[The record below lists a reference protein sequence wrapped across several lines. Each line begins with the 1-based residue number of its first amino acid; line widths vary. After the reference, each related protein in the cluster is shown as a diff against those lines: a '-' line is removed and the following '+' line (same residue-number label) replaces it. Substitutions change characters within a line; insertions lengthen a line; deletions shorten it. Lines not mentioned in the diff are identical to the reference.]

1 MMKSSLTLLTVLLSA
16 GTLLAQSPLPAVAT
30 SPVVTADAAASPAS
44 PPAASVTPVTTAD
57 TTPATSAIPPE
68 IPLSDFFKNPVSRG
82 YDLSPDGTMLSFL
95 QPWESRMNI
104 FVRPTAGGEAK
115 RVTSEKDR
123 DIRNY
128 AWKGNKFLVYAMD
141 DKGDENFHIKRVDL
155 KGGEAKD
162 LTPFPKVR
170 SDVIDDLAD
179 ISETDILITLNKRNP
194 EVFDA
199 FRLNV
204 ASGEMKL
211 VAENPGKVDRWI
223 TDHAGVIRAA
233 TETDGVNANLLT
245 RPDEKAPFK
254 KVLTTDFREQ
264 LSPQFYTFD
273 NKNLYAVSNI
283 GRDKQAVVT
292 IDPTNGKE
300 LEKLYE
306 NPEVDVSALAYS
318 KKRKVVTFAAFDTWK
333 TERKFFDP
341 ETEAMYKTLAEKL
354 PGYEVEVVAH
364 DKAEDKF
371 IVVASN
377 DRSPG
382 SRNLF
387 DAKTGTLTKLVDV
400 APWLKEAELAPMK
413 PVEYKSRDGL
423 TIHGYLTLPL
433 GREAKN
439 LPVVINPHGGPWARD
454 TWGFNP
460 EVQFLAN
467 RGYAVLQMN
476 FRGSTGYGRKFWE
489 ASFKQW
495 GQSMQDDITDG
506 VQWLI
511 KQGIADSKR
520 VAIYGGSYGGYA
532 TLAGVAFTPDLY
544 AAAVDYV
551 GVANMF
557 TFMKTIPPYWKP
569 FLDMFHEMV
578 GDPEKDKAMM
588 EAVSPVMHA
597 DKIKTPLFVAQ
608 GAHDPR
614 VNKDES
620 DQMVEAL
627 KKRGVDVEYMV
638 KDNEGHGFH
647 NEENRFDFYGQMEK
661 FLAKYLKPAA

>member
-1 MMKSSLTLLTVLLSA
+1 MKFVLALITAALFA
-16 GTLLAQSPLPAVAT
+16 GPLLAQSPAV
-30 SPVVTADAAASPAS
+30 VVSSPAS
-44 PPAASVTPVTTAD
+44 VSSSAAVEANAAAVPAK
-57 TTPATSAIPPE
+57 
-68 IPLSDFFKNPVSRG
+68 IPLRDFFKNPVSRG
-82 YDLSPDGTMLSFL
+82 YDLSPDGETLSFL

-115 RVTSEKDR
+115 RLTNEKDR
-123 DIRNY
+123 DIRTY
-128 AWKGNKFLVYAMD
+128 AWKGNKFIVYAMD
-141 DKGDENFHIKRVDL
+141 DKGDENFHLKRVDL
-155 KGGEAKD
+155 KGGEVKD

-170 SDVIDDLAD
+170 SEIIDDLED
-179 ISETDILITLNKRNP
+179 VSETDVLITLNKRNP
-194 EVFDA
+194 EAFDA

-204 ASGEMKL
+204 ASGEMKM
-211 VAENPGKVDRWI
+211 VAENPGKVERWI

-233 TETDGVNANLLT
+233 TQTDGVNASLLT
-245 RPDEKAPFK
+245 RPDEKTPFK
-254 KVLTTDFREQ
+254 EVLKTNFRESV
-264 LSPQFYTFD
+264 SPQFYTSD
-273 NKNLYAVSNI
+273 NKDLYVTSNI
-283 GRDKQAVVT
+283 GRDRAAVVT
-292 IDPTNGKE
+292 IDPSNGKE
-300 LEKLYE
+300 LEKIYE
-306 NPEVDVSALAYS
+306 NPEVDVDALAYS
-318 KKRKVVTFAAFDTWK
+318 KKRKVMTFAAFDTWK
-333 TERKFFDP
+333 TERKFFDAQS
-341 ETEAMYKTLAEKL
+341 EAMYKTLAEKL
-354 PGYEVEVVAH
+354 PGYEVEVVAN

-377 DRSPG
+377 DRTPG
-382 SRNLF
+382 TRNLF
-387 DAKTGTLTKLVDV
+387 DAKTGSLTKLVEV
-400 APWLKEAELAPMK
+400 APWLKESELAPMK
-413 PVEYKSRDGL
+413 PIEYKSRDGL

-454 TWGFNP
+454 TWGFNS

-489 ASFKQW
+489 SSFKQW
-495 GQSMQDDITDG
+495 GQSMQNDITDG

-511 KQGIADSKR
+511 KQGIADPKR

-532 TLAGVAFTPDLY
+532 TLAGVTFTPDLY

-569 FLDMFHEMV
+569 LLDMFHEMV

-620 DQMVEAL
+620 DQMVGAL
-627 KKRGVDVEYMV
+627 KKRGVEVEYMV

-647 NEENRFDFYGQMEK
+647 NEENRFDFYGAMEK
-661 FLAKYLKPAA
+661 FLEKYLKPAA

>member
-1 MMKSSLTLLTVLLSA
+1 MKSIVTFITAALCA
-16 GTLLAQSPLPAVAT
+16 GPALAQPPSAAT
-30 SPVVTADAAASPAS
+30 
-44 PPAASVTPVTTAD
+44 PPAAAVSAAATAANKPETTAV
-57 TTPATSAIPPE
+57 PPK
-68 IPLSDFFKNPVSRG
+68 IPLRDFFKNPVSRG
-82 YDLSPDGTMLSFL
+82 YDLSPDGQTLSFL

-104 FVRPTAGGEAK
+104 FIRPTAGGEAK
-115 RVTSEKDR
+115 RLTNEKDR

-128 AWKGNKFLVYAMD
+128 AWKGNGFVVYAMD
-141 DKGDENFHIKRVDL
+141 DKGDENFHLKRVDL
-155 KGGEAKD
+155 KSGEVKD

-170 SDVIDDLAD
+170 SEIIDDLAD
-179 ISETDILITLNKRNP
+179 VSETDILITLNKRNP

-204 ASGEMKL
+204 ATGEMKM

-233 TETDGVNANLLT
+233 TQTDGVNTSLLT
-245 RPDEKAPFK
+245 RPDEKTPFK
-254 KVLTTDFREQ
+254 MVLTTNFREAVN
-264 LSPQFYTFD
+264 PQFFTFD
-273 NKNLYAVSNI
+273 NKNLYATSNI
-283 GRDKQAVVT
+283 GRDKAAVVT
-292 IDPTNGKE
+292 IDPSNGKE

-306 NPEVDVSALAYS
+306 NPDVDVAALAYS

-333 TERKFFDP
+333 TERKFFDKQS
-341 ETEAMYKTLAEKL
+341 EAMYKTLAEKL
-354 PGYEVEVVAH
+354 PGYEVDVVAN

-371 IVVASN
+371 IVMASN

-400 APWLKEAELAPMK
+400 APWLKESELAPMK

-439 LPVVINPHGGPWARD
+439 LPVVINPHGGPWYRD

-495 GQSMQDDITDG
+495 GQAMQNDITDG

-511 KQGIADSKR
+511 KQGIADPKR

-620 DQMVEAL
+620 DQMVAAL
-627 KKRGVDVEYMV
+627 KKRGVEVEYMV

-647 NEENRFDFYGQMEK
+647 NEENRFDFYGAMEK
-661 FLAKYLKPAA
+661 FLEKYLKPAA

>member
-1 MMKSSLTLLTVLLSA
+1 MHRSVHLTDNAMKFILAYLIVALSA
-16 GTLLAQSPLPAVAT
+16 IAILAQSPSAPSAPVAAS
-30 SPVVTADAAASPAS
+30 SPVAVDAAKPE
-44 PPAASVTPVTTAD
+44 AA
-57 TTPATSAIPPE
+57 AIPPK
-68 IPLSDFFKNPVSRG
+68 ISVRDFFKNPVSRG
-82 YDLSPDGTMLSFL
+82 YDLSPDGQTLSFL
-95 QPWESRMNI
+95 QPWESRMNVFI
-104 FVRPTAGGEAK
+104 RPTAGGEAK
-115 RVTSEKDR
+115 RLTSEKDR
-123 DIRNY
+123 DIRTY
-128 AWKGNKFLVYAMD
+128 AWKGNKFVVYAMD
-141 DKGDENFHIKRVDL
+141 DKGDENFHLKRVDL
-155 KGGEAKD
+155 KSGEVKD
-162 LTPFPKVR
+162 LTPFQKVR
-170 SDVIDDLAD
+170 SEIIDDLAD
-179 ISETDILITLNKRNP
+179 VSETDVLITLNKRNP

-204 ASGEMKL
+204 ASGEMKM
-211 VAENPGKVDRWI
+211 VAENPGKVDHWI

-233 TETDGVNANLLT
+233 TQTDGVNTSLLT
-245 RPDEKAPFK
+245 RLDEKAAFK
-254 KVLTTDFREQ
+254 TVLTTNFREAVN
-264 LSPQFYTFD
+264 PQFYTFD
-273 NKNLYAVSNI
+273 NKNLYAISNI

-292 IDPTNGKE
+292 IDPSNGKE
-300 LEKLYE
+300 LEKLYD
-306 NPEVDVSALAYS
+306 NPEVDVDALAFS
-318 KKRKVVTFAAFDTWK
+318 KKRKVMTFAAYTTW
-333 TERKFFDP
+333 TVQRKFFDP
-341 ETEAMYKTLAEKL
+341 RTEQMYKTLAEKL
-354 PGYEVEVVAH
+354 PGYEVEVVAN

-382 SRNLF
+382 TRNLF
-387 DAKTGTLTKLVDV
+387 DAKTGALTKLVEV
-400 APWLKEAELAPMK
+400 APWLKESELAPMK
-413 PVEYKSRDGL
+413 PIEYKSRDGL

-439 LPVVINPHGGPWARD
+439 LPVVINPHGGPWYRD

-506 VQWLI
+506 VQWLT
-511 KQGIADSKR
+511 KEGIADPKR

-532 TLAGVAFTPDLY
+532 TLAGVTFTPDLY

-578 GDPEKDKAMM
+578 GDPVKDKAMM

-614 VNKDES
+614 VNKAES

-627 KKRGVDVEYMV
+627 KKRGVEVEYMV

-647 NEENRFDFYGQMEK
+647 NEENRFDFYGAMEK
-661 FLAKYLKPAA
+661 FLEKYLKPAA

>member
-1 MMKSSLTLLTVLLSA
+1 MKFIIAYIIVALSA
-16 GTLLAQSPLPAVAT
+16 IAVLAQTPSPTAPSPSAT
-30 SPVVTADAAASPAS
+30 ATAADKGMDAAVPL
-44 PPAASVTPVTTAD
+44 T
-57 TTPATSAIPPE
+57 
-68 IPLSDFFKNPVSRG
+68 IPLRDFFKNPVSRG
-82 YDLSPDGTMLSFL
+82 YDLSPDGKMLSFL

-115 RVTSEKDR
+115 RVTSEKER
-123 DIRNY
+123 DVRTY
-128 AWKGNKFLVYAMD
+128 GWKGNKFLVYAMD
-141 DKGDENFHIKRVDL
+141 NKGDENFHIKRVEV

-170 SDVIDDLAD
+170 SDIIDDLAD
-179 ISETDILITLNKRNP
+179 VSDTDILITLNKRNP

-204 ASGEMKL
+204 ATGEMKL
-211 VAENPGKVDRWI
+211 EAENPGKVDRWI

-233 TETDGVNANLLT
+233 TETDGVNASLLT
-245 RPDEKAPFK
+245 RPDAKTPFK
-254 KVLTTDFREQ
+254 KVLTTDFRESA
-264 LSPQFYTFD
+264 SPQFYTFD

-292 IDPTNGKE
+292 IDPTTGKE

-306 NPEVDVSALAYS
+306 NPEVDVAALAFS
-318 KKRKVVTFAAFDTWK
+318 KKRKVVTFAAFETWK
-333 TERKFFDP
+333 TERKFFDSQ
-341 ETEAMYKTLAEKL
+341 TEAMYKTLAEKL
-354 PGYEVEVVAH
+354 PGYEVEVVAN

-371 IVVASN
+371 IVMASN

-382 SRNLF
+382 TRNLY
-387 DAKTGTLTKLVDV
+387 DAKTGTLTKLVEV
-400 APWLKEAELAPMK
+400 SPWLKEDQMAVMK
-413 PVEYKSRDGL
+413 PIEYQSRDGL

-454 TWGFNP
+454 SWGFNP

-495 GQSMQDDITDG
+495 GKSMQDDITDG

-511 KQGIADSKR
+511 KQGIADPKR

-532 TLAGVAFTPDLY
+532 TLAGVTFTPDLY

-620 DQMVEAL
+620 DQMVAAL
-627 KKRGVDVEYMV
+627 KKRGVEVEYMV

-647 NEENRFDFYGQMEK
+647 NEENRFDFYGAMEK
-661 FLAKYLKPAA
+661 FLAKHLKPAA

>member
-1 MMKSSLTLLTVLLSA
+1 MKSILTFITAALYA
-16 GTLLAQSPLPAVAT
+16 GPALAQ
-30 SPVVTADAAASPAS
+30 
-44 PPAASVTPVTTAD
+44 PPAAATPPVAAVSAAAADAKKPETA
-57 TTPATSAIPPE
+57 AVPPK
-68 IPLSDFFKNPVSRG
+68 IPLRDFFKNPVSRG
-82 YDLSPDGTMLSFL
+82 YDLSPDGQTLSFL

-104 FVRPTAGGEAK
+104 FIRPTAGGEAK
-115 RVTSEKDR
+115 RLTNEKDR

-128 AWKGNKFLVYAMD
+128 AWKGNGFVVYAMD
-141 DKGDENFHIKRVDL
+141 DKGDENFHLKRVDL
-155 KGGEAKD
+155 KSGEVKD

-170 SDVIDDLAD
+170 SEIIDDLAD
-179 ISETDILITLNKRNP
+179 VSETDVLITLNKRNP

-199 FRLNV
+199 YRLNV
-204 ASGEMKL
+204 ATGEMKM
-211 VAENPGKVDRWI
+211 VAQNPGKVDRWI

-233 TETDGVNANLLT
+233 TQTDGVNTSLLT
-245 RPDEKAPFK
+245 RPDEKTAFK
-254 KVLTTDFREQ
+254 MVLTTNFREAVN
-264 LSPQFYTFD
+264 PQFFTFD
-273 NKNLYAVSNI
+273 NKNLYATSNI
-283 GRDKQAVVT
+283 GRDKAAVVT
-292 IDPTNGKE
+292 IDPSNGKE

-306 NPEVDVSALAYS
+306 NPDVDVDALAYS

-333 TERKFFDP
+333 TERKFFDKQS
-341 ETEAMYKTLAEKL
+341 ETMYKTLSEKL
-354 PGYEVEVVAH
+354 PGYEVEVVAN

-387 DAKTGTLTKLVDV
+387 DVKTATLTKLVDV
-400 APWLKEAELAPMK
+400 APWLKESELAPMK

-423 TIHGYLTLPL
+423 TIHAYLTLPL

-439 LPVVINPHGGPWARD
+439 LPVVINPHGGPWYRD

-495 GQSMQDDITDG
+495 GQAMQDDITDG

-511 KQGIADSKR
+511 KQGIADPKR

-620 DQMVEAL
+620 DQMVAAL
-627 KKRGVDVEYMV
+627 KKRGVEVEYMV

-647 NEENRFDFYGQMEK
+647 NEENRFDFYGAMEK

>member
-1 MMKSSLTLLTVLLSA
+1 MKFILAYILVAFSA
-16 GTLLAQSPLPAVAT
+16 IALLAQTPSVPPQ
-30 SPVVTADAAASPAS
+30 PAASPAVG
-44 PPAASVTPVTTAD
+44 AETA
-57 TTPATSAIPPE
+57 TAEKAEVPPE
-68 IPLSDFFKNPVSRG
+68 IPLRDFFKNPVSRG

-95 QPWESRMNI
+95 QPWESRMNL

-141 DKGDENFHIKRVDL
+141 NKGDENFHIKRVDL

-170 SDVIDDLAD
+170 SDIIDDLAD
-179 ISETDILITLNKRNP
+179 VSETDILITLNKRNP

-199 FRLNV
+199 FRLDV

-223 TDHAGVIRAA
+223 TDHTGLIRAA
-233 TETDGVNANLLT
+233 TESDGVNNSLLT
-245 RPDEKAPFK
+245 RPDEKTPFK

-306 NPEVDVSALAYS
+306 NPQVDVSALAYS

-333 TERKFFDP
+333 TERKFLDKQ
-341 ETEAMYKTLAEKL
+341 TEEMYQTLQEKL
-354 PGYEVEVVAH
+354 PGYEVEVVAN
-364 DKAEDKF
+364 DKAEEKF
-371 IVVASN
+371 IVMASN

-382 SRNLF
+382 TRNLY
-387 DAKTGTLTKLVDV
+387 DANTGTLTKLVEV
-400 APWLKEAELAPMK
+400 APWLKEDQLAVMK
-413 PVEYKSRDGL
+413 PIEYKSRDGL

-433 GREAKN
+433 GREPKN
-439 LPVVINPHGGPWARD
+439 LPVVINPHGGPWYRD

-476 FRGSTGYGRKFWE
+476 
-489 ASFKQW
+489 
-495 GQSMQDDITDG
+495 
-506 VQWLI
+506 
-511 KQGIADSKR
+511 
-520 VAIYGGSYGGYA
+520 
-532 TLAGVAFTPDLY
+532 
-544 AAAVDYV
+544 
-551 GVANMF
+551 
-557 TFMKTIPPYWKP
+557 
-569 FLDMFHEMV
+569 
-578 GDPEKDKAMM
+578 
-588 EAVSPVMHA
+588 
-597 DKIKTPLFVAQ
+597 
-608 GAHDPR
+608 
-614 VNKDES
+614 
-620 DQMVEAL
+620 
-627 KKRGVDVEYMV
+627 
-638 KDNEGHGFH
+638 
-647 NEENRFDFYGQMEK
+647 
-661 FLAKYLKPAA
+661 